1 MWCPNSV
8 NFYPCGTPVPVSLCH
23 SDSAPD
29 VVNSIPNQSSLARS
43 MMAAYYVTPSSSVVA
58 HTSALQPYGQ
68 YSELGRPN
76 VSVYDLPT
84 DSENEAEVDELE
96 SDTDPEDE
104 LAASASA
111 NHKKSGRRLGE
122 RAPGTTLLPAAKV
135 ENMVQADSASNQIS

>member
-1 MWCPNSV
+1 M
-8 NFYPCGTPVPVSLCH
+8 
-23 SDSAPD
+23 
-29 VVNSIPNQSSLARS
+29 
-43 MMAAYYVTPSSSVVA
+43 VA

-68 YSELGRPN
+68 CSELSGPNPN

-111 NHKKSGRRLGE
+111 HQKKSGRRLGE
-122 RAPGTTLLPAAKV
+122 RVPGTTLLPPSKV
-135 ENMVQADSASNQIS
+135 ENIVQPDSAFKQNILIRARVKQISSQHYDVQGSAIRFVGCYGEGTRLVVLQYI